1 MQCSC
6 VQRMEFVIGSN
17 ANSNFKTQRIFFRS
31 TPLWIGRKWLSY
43 KGEWSISVH
52 FLNFISIQSC
62 ATPEEVHERLHN
74 LSTFSNLLLHVDHR
88 QNQYIWLFSKFG
100 TSSTLHKYIYI
111 HMKVYTCI
119 CTSTQNQ
126 KSKYDIYN
134 RRNMHLLL
142 HTTYSVAHRS
152 YWLQL

>member
-6 VQRMEFVIGSN
+6 VQRMEFVLGSN

-74 LSTFSNLLLHVDHR
+74 SSTFSNLLLHVDHR
-88 QNQYIWLFSKFG
+88 QNQYIWLFQNLELQVRYIN
-100 TSSTLHKYIYI
+100 TYIYI
-111 HMKVYTCI
+111 WKFIHVFAHPRRTKNQNTIYIIGEICI
-119 CTSTQNQ
+119 
-126 KSKYDIYN
+126 YYYI
-134 RRNMHLLL
+134 L
-142 HTTYSVAHRS
+142 HIA
-152 YWLQL
+152 

>member
-74 LSTFSNLLLHVDHR
+74 SSTFSNLLLHVDHR
-88 QNQYIWLFSKFG
+88 QNQYIWLFQNLELQVRYIN
-100 TSSTLHKYIYI
+100 TYIYTYESLYMYLHI
-111 HMKVYTCI
+111 HAEPKIKIRYI
-119 CTSTQNQ
+119 
-126 KSKYDIYN
+126 
-134 RRNMHLLL
+134 
-142 HTTYSVAHRS
+142 
-152 YWLQL
+152 